1 MLSAAGMSFGKL
13 LNQAG
18 KTWIYIR
25 GYVLHGRDSTSH
37 GLQFEHC
44 PLPLLTQL
52 KTAFKTSHSS
62 SPLLTGVNS
71 GHKKTGTQR
80 SGFLEKKF
88 GDYLLSHNL

>member
-37 GLQFEHC
+37 GLQFEQW
-44 PLPLLTQL
+44 LTQL

-62 SPLLTGVNS
+62 SPLLTVVNS
-71 GHKKTGTQR
+71 GHKKTGTQS